1 MAELIADRISK
12 LFQDHL
18 DGTINDREFRELIR
32 DFSTNDLNKLV
43 EFIRTVAVFPPRTE
57 KVR

>member
-32 DFSTNDLNKLV
+32 DFSTDDLNKLV
-43 EFIRTVAVFPPRTE
+43 EVIRAVCRAKPE
-57 KVR
+57 KLR